1 MSIPLNFLGGGI
13 SFDEFIPAWAKKR
26 IEIGVPI
33 EAVMLISVGELNEN
47 KNNQVIVRALGKLKD
62 RNVHYVLCGVGNKE
76 PELKALVQ
84 EVGVANNVHFLG
96 YRTDVKELM
105 NTSDI
110 FVMPSFREGLSR
122 SIMEAMASGLPC
134 IASKIR
140 GNVDLLEDGKGG
152 FLVPVDDTDVIAEK
166 LKVLAS
172 DAELR
177 KKMSERNLVR
187 ILDFDT
193 VKVKEIIGKIYR
205 EELEE
210 VDL

>member
-110 FVMPSFREGLSR
+110 FVMPSIREGLSR

-134 IASKIR
+134 VVSRIR
-140 GNVDLLEDGKGG
+140 GNVDLVKDGENGY
-152 FLVPVDDTDVIAEK
+152 VVEADDVVSFTEK
-166 LKVLAS
+166 MG
-172 DAELR
+172 ELIR
-177 KKMSERNLVR
+177 DEGLRTRMTERNLRR
-187 ILDFDT
+187 IKDFNIET
-193 VKVKEIIGKIYR
+193 VKDRIGKIYR
-205 EELEE
+205 ES
-210 VDL
+210 

>member
-1 MSIPLNFLGGGI
+1 
-13 SFDEFIPAWAKKR
+13 
-26 IEIGVPI
+26 
-33 EAVMLISVGELNEN
+33 MLISVGELNEN

>member
-1 MSIPLNFLGGGI
+1 MSIPLNFLGGI

-110 FVMPSFREGLSR
+110 FVMPSIREGLSR

-134 IASKIR
+134 VVSRIR
-140 GNVDLLEDGKGG
+140 GNVDLVKDGENGY
-152 FLVPVDDTDVIAEK
+152 VVEADDVVSFTEK
-166 LKVLAS
+166 MG
-172 DAELR
+172 ELIR
-177 KKMSERNLVR
+177 DEGLRTRMTERNLRR
-187 ILDFDT
+187 IKDFNIET
-193 VKVKEIIGKIYR
+193 VKDRIGKIYR
-205 EELEE
+205 ES
-210 VDL
+210 

>member
-1 MSIPLNFLGGGI
+1 
-13 SFDEFIPAWAKKR
+13 
-26 IEIGVPI
+26 
-33 EAVMLISVGELNEN
+33 MLISVGELNEN

-110 FVMPSFREGLSR
+110 FVMPSIREGLSR

-134 IASKIR
+134 VVSRIR
-140 GNVDLLEDGKGG
+140 GNVDLVKDGENGY
-152 FLVPVDDTDVIAEK
+152 VVEADDVVSFTEK
-166 LKVLAS
+166 MG
-172 DAELR
+172 ELIR
-177 KKMSERNLVR
+177 DEGLRTRMTERNLRR
-187 ILDFDT
+187 IKDFNIET
-193 VKVKEIIGKIYR
+193 VKDRIGKIYR
-205 EELEE
+205 ES
-210 VDL
+210 

>member
-1 MSIPLNFLGGGI
+1 
-13 SFDEFIPAWAKKR
+13 
-26 IEIGVPI
+26 
-33 EAVMLISVGELNEN
+33 MLISVGELNEN

-210 VDL
+210 VYL

>member
-1 MSIPLNFLGGGI
+1 M
-13 SFDEFIPAWAKKR
+13 
-26 IEIGVPI
+26 EIGVPI
-33 EAVMLISVGELNEN
+33 GAVILISVGELNEN

-110 FVMPSFREGLSR
+110 FVMPSIREGLSR

-134 IASKIR
+134 VVSRIR
-140 GNVDLLEDGKGG
+140 GNVDLVKDGENGY
-152 FLVPVDDTDVIAEK
+152 VVEADDVVSFTEK
-166 LKVLAS
+166 MG
-172 DAELR
+172 ELIR
-177 KKMSERNLVR
+177 DEGLRTRMTERNLRR
-187 ILDFDT
+187 IKDFNIET
-193 VKVKEIIGKIYR
+193 VKDRIGKIYR
-205 EELEE
+205 ES
-210 VDL
+210 